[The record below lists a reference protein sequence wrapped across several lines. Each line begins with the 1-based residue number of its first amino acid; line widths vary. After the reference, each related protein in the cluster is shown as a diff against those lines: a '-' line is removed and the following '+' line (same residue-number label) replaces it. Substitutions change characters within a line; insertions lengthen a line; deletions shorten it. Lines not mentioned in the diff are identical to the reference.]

1 MGVVKMN
8 MRWPPWPQH
17 LWPKKFEAIVIV
29 QRLEGT
35 SSLVKRL
42 KKKAHEE
49 LGSLVVEIKW
59 KGQKKGSVSL
69 RSLGASVKRSFT
81 SVVAL
86 IGGEGEGEGE
96 GVVQWNQ
103 EFRNVCTFNGYKDH
117 DMFHPWEVMF
127 TVSNVYNKG
136 PKTMASVIGVASVDL
151 AKHMPAAV
159 DKKTEILIPLN
170 VPGTISTSLSLC
182 VSLRLLKLETLKE
195 YLDAEHRSMEHVPS
209 LPSSPESP
217 STSRN
222 EPSTLKVGLRR
233 VKIFAEYVSTVKA
246 KKGNSKDEGNDV
258 TSSNRSEDSE
268 HRYRSDTDSLDND
281 SAIDLHEKNKEGS
294 YVRCSSLGYGTL
306 DSVNFVGGS
315 PCLSSFFSSEDDF
328 GVAHVE
334 NYNTLDQIECHGS
347 RNRIISWR
355 KKKLKFKYLKV
366 KKGELL
372 LKRDNG
378 EVGGDDIDYDRRQL
392 SSSDGY
398 PVKWHKI
405 EETIAP
411 RQSFVPEFE
420 GNNFMVGGWEC
431 KEFISRDKRTKLHT
445 QVFFA
450 SFDQRSKHSGGE
462 GACAVLVAVI
472 ADWLKANRVEIPI
485 KCQFD
490 GLIKDG
496 SLEWRILCEKKEHMK
511 KFPDKHL
518 DLDTV
523 LQAKISSIFVLP
535 EKSFVGF
542 FIPEE
547 GTTKSG
553 GFEFL
558 QGAMSFDRIWEEI
571 SISASKLNINDD
583 PLVYIVGWNDH
594 FFVLKVEE
602 DAYYI
607 IDTLGERLYEGC
619 KQAYILKFDA
629 SSTIEKLMAKENQE
643 LNEIICRGKE
653 SCKEYIK
660 RFLAAITVRGVQ
672 LEVKKGL
679 KPSKPLHHR
688 LQIEFYYTQLK
699 QQ

>member
-17 LWPKKFEAIVIV
+17 LWSKKFEAVVTV

-42 KKKAHEE
+42 KKKKDHEE

-59 KGQKKGSVSL
+59 KGQKKGTVSL
-69 RSLGASVKRSFT
+69 RSLSKGSMKRSFT

-86 IGGEGEGEGE
+86 IGGEGEGE

-103 EFRNVCTFNGYKDH
+103 EFRNVCTLNGYKDN
-117 DMFHPWEVMF
+117 DIFHPWEVIF
-127 TVSNVYNKG
+127 TVSNVCNQG
-136 PKTMASVIGVASVDL
+136 DKTMASVIGVASVDL
-151 AKHMPAAV
+151 TKHMVAAV
-159 DKKTEILIPLN
+159 DKESEILIPLN
-170 VPGTISTSLSLC
+170 VPDTSSTSLSLC
-182 VSLRLLKLETLKE
+182 LSLRLLKLETEE
-195 YLDAEHRSMEHVPS
+195 YLDAQHRSMERAPS

-222 EPSTLKVGLRR
+222 KSSTLKVSLRR

-246 KKGNSKDEGNDV
+246 KKGSGSDG
-258 TSSNRSEDSE
+258 TSSNKSEDSE
-268 HRYRSDTDSLDND
+268 HRYRHNTDSLDND
-281 SAIDLHEKNKEGS
+281 STIDSHEKDDEEGS
-294 YVRCSSLGYGTL
+294 YMRCSSSSFGTL
-306 DSVNFVGGS
+306 ASVNFVGGS
-315 PCLSSFFSSEDDF
+315 PSLSLFFNGEDDS

-334 NYNTLDQIECHGS
+334 NQIECGGS
-347 RNRIISWR
+347 RNRIISW
-355 KKKLKFKYLKV
+355 KKRKLKFRYLKV
-366 KKGELL
+366 KRGESL
-372 LKRDNG
+372 LKKDYG

-392 SSSDGY
+392 SSFDEY
-398 PVKWHKI
+398 IVKRACFPQWHKI
-405 EETIAP
+405 EETIAT
-411 RQSFVPEFE
+411 RQSIVRD
-420 GNNFMVGGWEC
+420 WEC
-431 KEFISRDKRTKLHT
+431 KEFISRDRRTKLHT

-450 SFDQRSKHSGGE
+450 SIDQRSEHSAGE
-462 GACAVLVAVI
+462 GACAVLVAMI
-472 ADWLKANRVEIPI
+472 AGWLKANRVEIPI
-485 KCQFD
+485 KCEFD
-490 GLIKDG
+490 SLIKDG
-496 SLEWRILCEKKEHMK
+496 SSKWRILCEKKDHMK
-511 KFPDKHL
+511 RFPDKHF

-523 LQAKISSIFVLP
+523 LQAEIGSIFVLP

-547 GTTKSG
+547 GITEG
-553 GFEFL
+553 GSFEFL
-558 QGAMSFDRIWEEI
+558 QGAMSFDSIWEEI
-571 SISASKLNINDD
+571 SISASKLTINDD

-594 FFVLKVEE
+594 FFVLKVEQ

-629 SSTIEKLMAKENQE
+629 STTIEKLMANENQV
-643 LNEIICRGKE
+643 LNEMIICRGKE

-660 RFLAAITVRGVQ
+660 RFLAAITVKGVQ